1 MTSSLDDRLL
11 SALRRNAR
19 LSTSELAR
27 QLDVSRATVQNRIRK
42 LEDAGI
48 IEGYTV
54 RLGQSWRDKRIR
66 AHVLVEVEQKRSAE
80 VTRRLEQL
88 ESVAALYVISGN
100 YDLILELEVD
110 STGALSRQL
119 DDIGLLTGV
128 LRTTSS
134 VILETRVRQ

>member
-1 MTSSLDDRLL
+1 MTSTLDDRLL

-19 LSTSELAR
+19 ISTSELAR
-27 QLDVSRATVQNRIRK
+27 QLDVSRATVQNRIRR

-54 RLGQSWRDKRIR
+54 RLGQNWRDKRIR

-88 ESVAALYVISGN
+88 DCVAALYVISGN
-100 YDLILELEVD
+100 YDLILELDVD

-119 DDIGLLTGV
+119 DEIGLLTGV

>member
-1 MTSSLDDRLL
+1 M
-11 SALRRNAR
+11 
-19 LSTSELAR
+19 
-27 QLDVSRATVQNRIRK
+27 
-42 LEDAGI
+42 
-48 IEGYTV
+48 
-54 RLGQSWRDKRIR
+54 
-66 AHVLVEVEQKRSAE
+66 
-80 VTRRLEQL
+80 
-88 ESVAALYVISGN
+88 ISGN